1 MAVPAGGHVLSGH
14 GDSNTWLKTNAKVG
28 SRMTLS

>member
-1 MAVPAGGHVLSGH
+1 VLSGH